1 MTRTWTT
8 TTRTAMRRE
17 MRTVAR
23 ALRGWRALAVLAL
36 VGAVPLG
43 AQSAG
48 PVEIPLFTQGGRMVI
63 PATAADGTALRFLVS
78 TGSTVTVLSETG
90 AARAA
95 EGGATIG
102 GVPVNMENAV
112 TVSDEDLTVDGTV
125 MDGLVSNNTLYDF
138 DVLFD
143 VPEGRLVLR
152 PIGRSVTWPGVRLSD
167 PVPLRVYHGVVLA
180 LDVEIDG
187 TAYPAMLEL
196 GATALLANE
205 AVLKENDIREG
216 RVDLTLGSTVLSG
229 LPIELSDNPTIG
241 RFSPNGDGFVIV
253 GAPPALE
260 CAVAISWVHRE
271 LRTCVR

>member
-1 MTRTWTT
+1 MG
-8 TTRTAMRRE
+8 RE

-36 VGAVPLG
+36 MGALPLG

-48 PVEIPLFTQGGRMVI
+48 PVEIPLSTHGGRMVI

-90 AARAA
+90 AARVAD
-95 EGGATIG
+95 GGATIG

-167 PVPLRVYHGVVLA
+167 PVPLRVYHGGVLA
-180 LDVEIDG
+180 LDAEIDG